1 MNKSVTSK
9 EIILEESKKIMRE
22 SGPELLGMREIAKRC
37 GISVGSVYNYYPS
50 KESLIADTL
59 EAIWTEIMHGEKDM
73 SKESGFVESIS
84 LLYEKIS
91 KGSERYP
98 LFLSTQSMLF
108 EKMDR
113 FEGKDLIGHYET
125 HIIKGLIRALKMDNR
140 INKNAFTDT
149 FSMND
154 FVEFIFTN
162 ILKSINDNSQDLE
175 FILELIRRII
185 Y

>member
-73 SKESGFVESIS
+73 SKEKGFLESVA

-108 EKMDR
+108 DKMDK
-113 FEGKDLIGHYET
+113 FEGKDLIGHYEN
-125 HIIKGLIRALKMDNR
+125 HIIKGLVRALKMDDR
-140 INKNAFTDT
+140 VNKNAFNST
-149 FSMND
+149 FPMD
-154 FVEFIFTN
+154 VFVEFIFTN
-162 ILKSINDNSQDLE
+162 ILKSINDNSQDLQ
-175 FILELIRRII
+175 FILELIKRLV